1 MSHRN
6 ARLPLLLSL
15 VLLLG
20 GCVTWQPVTTSAADL
35 LASEAPERVRVTT
48 TDGSVMTLYAPA
60 IRAGAIVG
68 TLSPGAALLD
78 DITLLEVEQANV
90 LRTIALTVPAAAVVG
105 IVALVACRCT

>member
-1 MSHRN
+1 MYRN
-6 ARLPLLLSL
+6 ARLPLLCSL
-15 VLLLG
+15 LLLLG

-35 LASEAPERVRVTT
+35 LTSEAPERVRVTT

-78 DITLLEVEQANV
+78 DITLLEVEQIDV